1 MEFAL
6 RIATLDSAFKTPC
19 ELCNAQLCDAG
30 LGELCPDA
38 RLTALYFGSEFCQE
52 LIPGIGDTEAFC
64 AHCAER
70 KLEAV
75 LLTPLV
81 THKGLTRLDRLF
93 GDLTRR
99 GMAPAIVFND
109 WGVLELLRK
118 KHPSFPLRMGRLM
131 NRGLRDP
138 RLDMQ
143 AIGPEGENTQ
153 RGAGIRKL
161 ASSLGVSA
169 VESDAD
175 LDPGYLGAGANGLER
190 ALHVPFTFAASGR
203 NCLEKA
209 AATLTAG
216 GKITRG
222 IFTQGL
228 KSGCKAPCRDIY
240 RQETRQD
247 TEKELWRAGNTL
259 FFTAPSEWISRHIA
273 LADRVVFH
281 EQPLP

>member
-1 MEFAL
+1 MEYAL

-19 ELCNAQLCDAG
+19 ECCNTELCEAG

-38 RLTALYFGSEFCQE
+38 QLTALYFGSEFCQE
-52 LIPGIGDTEAFC
+52 LIPGIKDTEAFC
-64 AHCAER
+64 AHCTER
-70 KLEAV
+70 GLEAV

-81 THKGLTRLDRLF
+81 THKGMF
-93 GDLTRR
+93 
-99 GMAPAIVFND
+99 PAIVFND

-118 KHPSFPLRMGRLM
+118 KHSSFPLRMGRLM

-143 AIGPEGENTQ
+143 ALGPAGENTQ
-153 RGAGIRKL
+153 RGAGIRNL

-175 LDPGYLGAGANGLER
+175 LEPGFLGDGANGLKR
-190 ALHVPFTFAASGR
+190 ALHVPFTFVASGR

-209 AATLTAG
+209 AATLAAG
-216 GKITRG
+216 GKMTRG

-228 KSGCKAPCRDIY
+228 KSGCKAPCRGIC
-240 RQETRQD
+240 RKENRQD
-247 TEKELWRAGNTL
+247 TQKEMWRAGNTL
-259 FFTAPSEWISRHIA
+259 FFKAPPEWISRHIA
-273 LADRVVFH
+273 LTDRVVFH
-281 EQPLP
+281 EQPMP

>member
-1 MEFAL
+1 MEYAL
-6 RIATLDSAFKTPC
+6 RIATLESAFKTPC
-19 ELCNAQLCDAG
+19 EFCNTQLCEAG

-38 RLTALYFGSEFCQE
+38 QLTALYFGSEFCQE
-52 LIPGIGDTEAFC
+52 LIPGIKATEAFC

-70 KLEAV
+70 DLEAV

-99 GMAPAIVFND
+99 GMFPAIVFND

-118 KHPSFPLRMGRLM
+118 TYRSVPLRMGRLM

-138 RLDMQ
+138 RLDIQ
-143 AIGPEGENTQ
+143 AVGPGGENTQ

-161 ASSLGVSA
+161 ASSLGVCA

-175 LDPGYLGAGANGLER
+175 LEPGFLGDGAEGLKR

-209 AATLTAG
+209 AATLAAR

-228 KSGCKAPCRDIY
+228 ESGCTAPCRGIC
-240 RQETRQD
+240 RKENRRD
-247 TEKELWRAGNTL
+247 TQKEMWRAGNTL
-259 FFTAPSEWISRHIA
+259 FFKAPPEWLSRHIA

-281 EQPLP
+281 EQPMP